1 MESQVLCCKKLLQRE
16 KSVAVF
22 LMFLLLPF
30 LSLSGCDSP
39 GFFIMVQ
46 KYGSN
51 TDFCQRVFWVVGLSV
66 LFSSQLMTPSWLKR
80 FEVEKANQYC
90 NVVLAVRAV
99 NLGLFWPP
107 VTTEQTALS
116 GEIKIVPAKKWEF
129 LFWHNAFPF
138 WTSHF
143 DPFPLLQPNDKR
155 CTRSRGPASSCFLGA
170 HQKGIPK
177 LGQGFH
183 YSTPKKMVMIHINLE
198 PSVQSSQK
206 SDPSLPDQDLS
217 LTLGPWPHAPWLV
230 PFRGAKMYF
239 INSGKLAYFS
249 GYSEKMPK
257 LISAGRWMCE
267 ARLVAPWQSNAG
279 ATWDGDL
286 AAKCC
291 SAVGCGTGSW
301 KSIYQPLCCCCRK
314 SCGF

>member
-1 MESQVLCCKKLLQRE
+1 M
-16 KSVAVF
+16 
-22 LMFLLLPF
+22 
-30 LSLSGCDSP
+30 
-39 GFFIMVQ
+39 
-46 KYGSN
+46 
-51 TDFCQRVFWVVGLSV
+51 
-66 LFSSQLMTPSWLKR
+66 
-80 FEVEKANQYC
+80 
-90 NVVLAVRAV
+90 
-99 NLGLFWPP
+99 
-107 VTTEQTALS
+107 
-116 GEIKIVPAKKWEF
+116 
-129 LFWHNAFPF
+129 
-138 WTSHF
+138 
-143 DPFPLLQPNDKR
+143 
-155 CTRSRGPASSCFLGA
+155 
-170 HQKGIPK
+170 
-177 LGQGFH
+177 GQGFH

-267 ARLVAPWQSNAG
+267 PVLWHLGKVTPALHGW
-279 ATWDGDL
+279 DL
-286 AAKCC
+286 AANCC

-314 SCGF
+314 SCGFSLLLKYFGFANLRAWSLEAPAGHVCPFQVQTPLDEVQVGASRPGLTMERDSLFAAILGDSSDSWF